1 MAATHVRT
9 VVAVA
14 ALASGLAACGGSS
27 SGGTASVAPQTAPS
41 SSAAAPAT
49 QAAQSVKDTVAGLA
63 ANDHGTED
71 VSGMGSVHI
80 TADSYYFE
88 PSVLHGSAGQKLTL
102 IITNESATGHNFT
115 VKAQNVNSDIDAN
128 KQVTVHVTMPAS
140 GVVSFYC
147 EYHRDL
153 GMAGGLL
160 TSGSKS
166 GSPASTKPSTES
178 GWG

>member
-1 MAATHVRT
+1 VGVRHIRT

-27 SGGTASVAPQTAPS
+27 SGGTASIAPQTA
-41 SSAAAPAT
+41 
-49 QAAQSVKDTVAGLA
+49 QAAKDTVAGLS
-63 ANDHGTED
+63 ANDHGTKD
-71 VSGMGSVHI
+71 VSGMSSVDI
-80 TADSYYFE
+80 NADNYYFE

-115 VKAQNVNSDIDAN
+115 VKSQNVDSDIDGN
-128 KQVTVHVTMPAS
+128 KKVTVHVTLPAS

-147 EYHRDL
+147 EYHKSL

-166 GSPASTKPSTES
+166 GSAPASTKPSTQPPTQPSTQS